1 MNIKWISEL
10 FSFSRKERS
19 GIVFLLLI
27 IFILILIGKLI
38 PYFTRSNPGNSS
50 KWEAEVAAYLEEA
63 GKETPDK
70 MILHPTPF
78 NPNEVDY
85 PELIK
90 MGVPDKIAANWT
102 KYLEKGGR
110 FSNKEAVKK
119 IFGMTPD
126 LFAQLDR
133 FMIIPHRDTDTESK
147 AGRKS
152 YGVRP
157 DFALKRDTT
166 RRAYPQ
172 KEKVVLIALDLNRAD
187 SVQLAGLP
195 GIGPVLASRIV
206 RYRNLLGGFYDVVQL
221 KEVYGMR
228 EENFV
233 KVSSC
238 LTVDRTAIKTF
249 NINFTTVQQL
259 GRHPYVGFKTARKLF
274 NLRDKKGKFS
284 SSDDLSPVMTSD
296 SLKRFLPYIIFSQ

>member
-1 MNIKWISEL
+1 MNIKWIGEL
-10 FSFSRKERS
+10 FGFSGKERS

-38 PYFTRSNPGNSS
+38 PYFTSSNPGNPS
-50 KWEAEVAAYLEEA
+50 KWEAEVAAYLDEA

-70 MILHPTPF
+70 MILHPIPF

-85 PELIK
+85 SELIK
-90 MGVPDKIAANWT
+90 MGVPDKIAANWA
-102 KYLEKGGR
+102 KYLGKGGR

-126 LFAQLDR
+126 LFVQLDR
-133 FMIIPHRDTDTESK
+133 FMIIPHLDADSK
-147 AGRKS
+147 AGRKG
-152 YGVRP
+152 YDVRP
-157 DFALKRDTT
+157 DFVLKRDTT

-172 KEKVVLIALDLNRAD
+172 KEKVVLTALDLNRAD

-195 GIGPVLASRIV
+195 GIGPVFASRIV
-206 RYRNLLGGFYDVVQL
+206 RYRNLLGGFYDVAQL

-284 SSDDLSPVMTSD
+284 SSDDLSPVMTND